1 MKTLV
6 KITRTSAE
14 GVTTETVEP
23 FESELHFEA
32 LSKIDGTITN
42 YKFLV
47 GSEIEEYLAPFKTAV
62 IAADFKKEEAKTI
75 LNEIKTA
82 NRALVELT
90 GFGYLFQDE
99 QQTVYKTDECDGKLV
114 YFETVEIK
122 RTRREG
128 ETKGSLSMTEARNAG
143 FIVEGK

>member
-23 FESELHFEA
+23 FESELHFEVI
-32 LSKIDGTITN
+32 SRIDDTITN
-42 YKFLV
+42 YKCLV
-47 GSEIEEYLAPFKTAV
+47 GSEIEEYLAPFKAAV
-62 IAADFKKEEAKTI
+62 IAADFKKDEAKAI

-90 GFGYLFQDE
+90 GFGYFFQDQ
-99 QQTVYKTDECDGKLV
+99 QQTVYKTDECDGKFV

-143 FIVEGK
+143 FVVEGK